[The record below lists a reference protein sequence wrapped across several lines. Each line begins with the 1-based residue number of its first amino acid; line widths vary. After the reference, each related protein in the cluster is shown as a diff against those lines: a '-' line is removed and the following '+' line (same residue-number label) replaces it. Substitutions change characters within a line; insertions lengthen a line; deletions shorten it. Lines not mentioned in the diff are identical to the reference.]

1 MGTGEGKNQWHY
13 YRNCLFFSLF
23 ILVLASLVFLYV
35 KGNSSDSRQVKIG
48 ATYMTMNNDFYKTLN
63 AEIEKK
69 TNQQG
74 NRLYVRDPELDEGKQ
89 SQQIDYFI
97 QEKVDVIVIN
107 PVKSDSPQ
115 ILTSLNKAR
124 KAGIK
129 IIVVDAPISKDA
141 KVDTTIVSD
150 NYQAGVLIAKDMMKR
165 LASAN
170 ILLLEHHNAVSAMD
184 RIQGFLDT
192 IKGHSTYQVVS
203 ERETLGQTEESMP
216 QVKKALDEGI
226 QFNVVMSLNDRAAI
240 GALAAIK
247 DQGVTKKITIYGVD
261 GSPDIKN
268 FLANTNDIQGTV
280 AQSPLQM
287 GRKMMEVIERM
298 MNHQSYKKEYLIPVQ
313 LVNKDNIGQ
322 YTITGWQ

>member
-1 MGTGEGKNQWHY
+1 MGVGKGKKQCRY
-13 YRNCLFFSLF
+13 YRQYLLFSLF
-23 ILVLASLVFLYV
+23 VLVLAGLVFLYV
-35 KGNSSDSRQVKIG
+35 KGNSSDSKQVKIG
-48 ATYMTMNNDFYKTLN
+48 VTYMTMNNDFYKTLN

-74 NRLYVRDPELDEGKQ
+74 SRLYVRDPELDEDKQ
-89 SQQIDYFI
+89 SQQLDYFV
-97 QEKVDVIVIN
+97 QEKVNVVVIN
-107 PVKSDSPQ
+107 PVKSDSPK

-129 IIVVDAPISKDA
+129 IIVVDAPVSKDA

-165 LASAN
+165 LSSAK
-170 ILLLEHHNAVSAMD
+170 ILLLEHRNAVSAMD

-192 IKGHSTYQVVS
+192 IKGHSAYQVVS

-216 QVKKALDEGI
+216 QVKKALAEGM
-226 QFNVVMSLNDRAAI
+226 QFNVVMSLNDLAAI

-247 DQGVTKKITIYGVD
+247 DQGVTDKIAIYGVD

-280 AQSPLQM
+280 AQSPIQM
-287 GRKMMEVIERM
+287 GRKVTEVIERM
-298 MNHQSYKKEYLIPVQ
+298 MKHQAYKEEYLIPVH

>member
-1 MGTGEGKNQWHY
+1 MGTGEEKNQWHY
-13 YRNCLFFSLF
+13 YRNCLLFSLF
-23 ILVLASLVFLYV
+23 FLVLASLVFLYV

-287 GRKMMEVIERM
+287 GRKVMEVIERM

>member
-13 YRNCLFFSLF
+13 YRNCLLFSLF
-23 ILVLASLVFLYV
+23 FLVLASLVFLYV

-74 NRLYVRDPELDEGKQ
+74 SRLYVRDPELDEGKQ

-287 GRKMMEVIERM
+287 GRKVMEVIERM
-298 MNHQSYKKEYLIPVQ
+298 MNHQPYKKEYLIPVQ
-313 LVNKDNIGQ
+313 LVNNDNIGR

>member
-1 MGTGEGKNQWHY
+1 MGAGKGLKQYRY
-13 YRNCLFFSLF
+13 YRKYLLFFLF
-23 ILVLASLVFLYV
+23 VLVLAGLVFLYV
-35 KGNSSDSRQVKIG
+35 KGNSSDSKQVKIG
-48 ATYMTMNNDFYKTLN
+48 ATYMTMNNDLYKTLN

-74 NRLYVRDPELDEGKQ
+74 SRIYVRDPELDEDKQ

-97 QEKVDVIVIN
+97 QERVNVIVIN
-107 PVKSDSPQ
+107 PVKSDSPK

-129 IIVVDAPISKDA
+129 IIVVDAPVSKDA

-165 LASAN
+165 LSSAN

-192 IKGHSTYQVVS
+192 IKGHPAYQVVS

-216 QVKKALDEGI
+216 QVKKALNEGM

-247 DQGVTKKITIYGVD
+247 DQGVTDKIAIYGVD

-280 AQSPLQM
+280 AQSPIQM
-287 GRKMMEVIERM
+287 GRKVTEVIERM
-298 MNHQSYKKEYLIPVQ
+298 MKHQAYKEEYLIPVH

>member
-1 MGTGEGKNQWHY
+1 
-13 YRNCLFFSLF
+13 
-23 ILVLASLVFLYV
+23 
-35 KGNSSDSRQVKIG
+35 
-48 ATYMTMNNDFYKTLN
+48 MTMNNDFYKTLN

-74 NRLYVRDPELDEGKQ
+74 SRLYVRDPELDEGKQ

-129 IIVVDAPISKDA
+129 IIVVDAPVSKDA

-165 LASAN
+165 LSSAN

-192 IKGHSTYQVVS
+192 IKGHPAYQVVS

-216 QVKKALDEGI
+216 QVKKALNEGM

-247 DQGVTKKITIYGVD
+247 DQGVTDKIAIYGVD

-280 AQSPLQM
+280 AQSPIQM
-287 GRKMMEVIERM
+287 GRKVTEVIERM
-298 MNHQSYKKEYLIPVQ
+298 MKHQAYKEEYLIPVH
-313 LVNKDNIGQ
+313 LVNKENIAQ

>member
-13 YRNCLFFSLF
+13 YRNCLLFSLF
-23 ILVLASLVFLYV
+23 FLVLASLVFLYV

-74 NRLYVRDPELDEGKQ
+74 SRLYVRDPELDEGKQ

-216 QVKKALDEGI
+216 QVKKALNEGM

-280 AQSPLQM
+280 AQSPIQM
-287 GRKMMEVIERM
+287 GRKVMEVIERM
-298 MNHQSYKKEYLIPVQ
+298 MKHQAYKEEYLIPVH
-313 LVNKDNIGQ
+313 LVNKENIAQ